1 VSGPG
6 TGCQV
11 NSPTSEVVTLRYVWR
26 LHHVGLGARQ
36 RHKPIVLF
44 VADRDVRIVTAE
56 GELLRQ
62 LVLAPTRDYQ
72 RQSE

>member
-1 VSGPG
+1 MS
-6 TGCQV
+6 Q
-11 NSPTSEVVTLRYVWR
+11 VVTLRYVSR
-26 LHHVGLGARQ
+26 LHHFGLGARQ

-44 VADRDVRIVTAE
+44 VDDRDEQIVNGE

-72 RQSE
+72 RQSA